1 MKIALEQFIREKGY
15 TKYSFSKESGVPW
28 STLCAFL
35 DGKSDWFNISLGN
48 AMKICR
54 TLNIK
59 MDELIELSSKESQED
74 HRQNFEIFKSN
85 VCHEVKRKGD
95 IGFIDET
102 IKSGEIRELYNKKWY
117 PESFYLLATVDY
129 LSRVNDVGFEYSY
142 DDIREKKLE
151 NTVFPESVN
160 TYYRV
165 TKDKSIIKESL
176 DDAIPEYLNFNIVEG
191 DIRNVK

>member
-59 MDELIELSSKESQED
+59 MDELIELASKESQED
-74 HRQNFEIFKSN
+74 QRPNFEIFKSN

-95 IGFIDET
+95 ISFINET
-102 IKSGEIRELYNKKWY
+102 IKSNEIRRLYDMKWY
-117 PESFYLLATVDY
+117 PECLYMLAMIDY
-129 LSRVNDVGFEYSY
+129 LSRVNHIELDSSFDDLRQLKLNKPVYPKSTYVSY
-142 DDIREKKLE
+142 
-151 NTVFPESVN
+151 VFRNDTSMISDSVN
-160 TYYRV
+160 N
-165 TKDKSIIKESL
+165 
-176 DDAIPEYLNFNIVEG
+176 AIPEFLNFNIIEG
-191 DIRNVK
+191 DIRNVE